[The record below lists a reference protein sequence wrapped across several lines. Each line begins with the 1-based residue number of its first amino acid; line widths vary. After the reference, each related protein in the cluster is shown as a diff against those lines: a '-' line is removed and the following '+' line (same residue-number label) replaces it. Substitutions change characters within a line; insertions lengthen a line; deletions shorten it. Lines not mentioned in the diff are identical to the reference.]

1 MMLSVNTQVLLKKV
15 LTPVNTPK
23 IQVQERTKDVPAPI
37 LVKVVSIN
45 LVPAV
50 QILSAVQHI
59 LVNLLVTLIL
69 RKAQDA

>member
-1 MMLSVNTQVLLKKV
+1 MLSVNTQVLLKKV

-45 LVPAV
+45 LVPVV

>member
-1 MMLSVNTQVLLKKV
+1 MLSVNTQVLLKKV

>member
-1 MMLSVNTQVLLKKV
+1 MMLSVNTQELLKKV